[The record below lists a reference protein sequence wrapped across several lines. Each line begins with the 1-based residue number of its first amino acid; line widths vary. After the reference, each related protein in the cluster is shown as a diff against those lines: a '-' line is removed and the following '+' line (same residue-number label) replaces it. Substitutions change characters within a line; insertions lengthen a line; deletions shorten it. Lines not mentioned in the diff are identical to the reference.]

1 MTRIAITP
9 EQVHDVANQFN
20 GASQQSDQVV
30 NRLESTVNGLAARWE
45 GMAKQRFY
53 GDYEI
58 WRSSMRGFVQ
68 LLGEISQELHAIADR
83 FSAADQQ

>member
-20 GASQQSDQVV
+20 GVSQQSEQVV
-30 NRLESTVNGLAARWE
+30 NRLEATVSNLAATWE

-53 GDYEI
+53 GDYET

-68 LLGEISQELHAIADR
+68 LLNQVSQELHTIADR